1 VKVLVVADELEPY
14 GGSERSQVDVAE
26 GLAARGHTVDL
37 LHRAG
42 GSFEERY
49 RRICRHVT
57 RIPTLRGRE
66 GQRFHR
72 AALLRAALGARRAAA
87 DVDVVYLNDDRH
99 AFVGGVLTRLPR
111 RPLVCHLRLPVTTA
125 RTRQD
130 RLGLP
135 LVDRFIAVSAA
146 TRDEYVADGFA
157 GGRIDVVHNGIDPAR
172 FPLGTAERRAAA
184 RAALGLDEQFTVLFA
199 GRLDHAKGIEALL
212 DAWAALGLGPDEGRL
227 VLAGEARNHRTPAA
241 ADAYVASLRARAPE
255 ETCLWLG
262 RRSDVVPLYHAADVV
277 ALPSVFPEPFGR
289 VLVEGMACG
298 RPAVGSAVGGIPEIL
313 TGELADGVVP
323 PSDPAAL
330 AAALGRLQGWRQ
342 RDPGLADRCR
352 AHVERSFTLERTVE
366 GVEAVLE
373 RAVAAR
379 PRRGRSPSLSTDG
392 PRRR

>member
-49 RRICRHVT
+49 RRICQHVT

-157 GGRIDVVHNGIDPAR
+157 GGRIDVVHN
-172 FPLGTAERRAAA
+172 
-184 RAALGLDEQFTVLFA
+184 EQFTVLFA

-330 AAALGRLQGWRQ
+330 AAALGHLRGWQQ
-342 RDPGLADRCR
+342 RDHGLADRCR

-373 RAVAAR
+373 RAVASVPSAR
-379 PRRGRSPSLSTDG
+379 RSRSLSL
-392 PRRR
+392 